1 LGGVWAGITGP
12 DDFHQNVNNNAFTL
26 CAVSLAIHWARYYS
40 CLCERNERD
49 EVPDEYILKAL
60 YLNLPYDN
68 IKRLHYAHEG
78 FNPGR
83 FFLTGSLKF
92 AFTGWVKNHTFSF
105 YMLLPSP
112 YWQPQKQIY
121 RRKGKNRK
129 QAITTFPEHSQQH
142 TLNRH

>member
-1 LGGVWAGITGP
+1 MSSEEALVGGVWAGITGP

-49 EVPDEYILKAL
+49 EVPDEYIQKAL

-92 AFTGWVKNHTFSF
+92 VFSGWVKNRTFSF
-105 YMLLPSP
+105 YYYFFLTPVLNS
-112 YWQPQKQIY
+112 
-121 RRKGKNRK
+121 RGKKKLRY
-129 QAITTFPEHSQQH
+129 AI
-142 TLNRH
+142 